1 VEELGKHMNAY
12 EEYYKKLGNTLST
25 TVNHY
30 NAGYKELKKIDKD
43 VYKITDGVQGGD
55 MEPELLEKPKNGDEE

>member
-1 VEELGKHMNAY
+1 MNAY

-43 VYKITDGVQGGD
+43 VYKITEGASGGD
-55 MEPELLEKPKNGDEE
+55 MEILAIDKPKDKEE